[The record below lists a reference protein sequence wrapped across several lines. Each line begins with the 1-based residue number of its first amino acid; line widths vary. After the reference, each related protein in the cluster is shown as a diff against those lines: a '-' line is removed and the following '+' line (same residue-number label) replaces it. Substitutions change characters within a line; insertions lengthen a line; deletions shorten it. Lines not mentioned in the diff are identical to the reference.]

1 MSDAAGGE
9 GQDPGSGVEPTPENP
24 REMIPRARLN
34 ETKAELLAL
43 QEQAKGWA
51 AKEAALRAQS
61 EAWAVKET
69 ELTALKAAQTSWTT
83 EKQALGERV
92 ALARAGIIDDDHEAA
107 IRAEW
112 VKLAEDKR
120 PASLADLWLEVK
132 AKPADEVPRIL
143 RGFLDAPPVASA
155 SYPWKPKPPPVGGS
169 SAPGTDTEAATARD
183 QAAAMSAYTKAPTVQ
198 NLKALTEANERLSA
212 VVAARKARVG

>member
-9 GQDPGSGVEPTPENP
+9 GQDPGSGVEPANGAPKTDSG
-24 REMIPRARLN
+24 MVPRAVLN
-34 ETKAELLAL
+34 EARAELRAL
-43 QEQAKGWA
+43 KAQA
-51 AKEAALRAQS
+51 
-61 EAWAVKET
+61 EAWTAKDA

-83 EKQALGERV
+83 EKQTLGERV

-112 VKLAEDKR
+112 GKLPEDKR
-120 PASLADLWLEVK
+120 PASLADLWTEVK

-143 RGFLDAPPVASA
+143 RGFLDAPPVVS
-155 SYPWKPKPPPVGGS
+155 STYPWKPKPPPVGSS
-169 SAPGTDTEAATARD
+169 SAPGTDTEAATARE
-183 QAAAMSAYTKAPTVQ
+183 QAAAMAAYAKAPTVV